1 MLIQKS
7 ELKEIWKSLG
17 KRKLD
22 ELKQEIIAIL
32 KKQEEKDYKK
42 AIEQFSKE
50 EKKYKYLEK
59 SISGEWIEKAGYGIG
74 TVRIWKG
81 KKYKKIAPGKWARL
95 YEKEGRGTNIAVGKL
110 IAKVK
115 KIDDIEELMS
125 FVMQNKQ
132 RFQDENGMDLPILD
146 KIRAEVDRQSGKIE
160 SKGKSENTEKKDEK
174 YTDNAK
180 FVKEVKGDVWEEW
193 NTDPSKFAVIYDK
206 NTGKSKGLRMTQD
219 IVDIINSV
227 VEPSVLDWQD
237 NVAEKVHEKYPEIK
251 ESYIKENI
259 KPIRMGY
266 RNGSQEKIQILN
278 KESEPEKKEEKTKKN
293 NILKIL
299 NNKKLIEDIDRR
311 NRKLSSPGKE
321 TVPIKEQ
328 LRDISE
334 KLDKTDN
341 SELKAVFENFETDV
355 SKYPSVGEFEDS
367 LENKIRD
374 FDLIYSRVNNKKSKK
389 EITFNN
395 HVIEI
400 GPSNVNSDKLL
411 ITIDGKTVRNGM
423 LKNREFDN
431 DKDVLNYLKT
441 KWSDEFSDYFEDF
454 SSLSEAMKGNKNAYK
469 GGPKEVAKYINGK
482 TTKDSERKE
491 LLNEA
496 LNDRYGTDK
505 KDPFYSI
512 GDLYSKVKKLTPHS
526 DKWYDAINNYDEA
539 SEIYRM
545 VIGDNKLDYYDDEIE
560 KERMKPNYKK
570 EDLPKK
576 EEKMNGKLPSG
587 YVNDLSIE
595 KQGELLKLLKEHFKK
610 EGMSGMEI
618 ADALDNAMD
627 SKISDLEEIYNK
639 NKEVK
644 ELLMNTDSDSSSFK
658 LSDIYDRNV
667 HDEMKQVQSFDEAKN
682 VIKQIADN
690 YGPTEK
696 GRKLLENFM
705 SYNVGG
711 SSPIYDKVYEHF
723 GISYN
728 DLDADFDA
736 AKNKI
741 LKLASGQKNVSKEDK
756 KIQQGK
762 DDFASRYRAAIE
774 QEDKNFQK
782 KENSKNIQNQMTPK
796 QQKTFD
802 DFEKKAIKNAGN
814 IDRGKRFAKHNYNI
828 DGEDWTI
835 TTDGRV
841 MLCSREKFE
850 EPTKTDKITNMDKV
864 FVINGQ
870 KESAIPDGIDAII
883 KAAPK
888 KVVVGKDYNGKEKKE
903 FSIIKLGDRYFNTD
917 YLKTVQNF
925 LGPLSNAKMQVIPGD
940 NKSRVKFESGNKA
953 VVLLPIE
960 NGAELENR
968 IVNTNDIKKS
978 LEDIIMF
985 CNDFEDEDEVI
996 EEINNESLFSDYS
1009 AENPELFNSIAFKV
1023 EEVLNECG
1031 ICGL

>member
-17 KRKLD
+17 KRKLE

-81 KKYKKIAPGKWARL
+81 KKYKKIAPGKWARM
-95 YEKEGRGTNIAVGKL
+95 YEKEGRGTNIAVGHL

-115 KIDDIEELMS
+115 KIDDIEELMN

-160 SKGKSENTEKKDEK
+160 SKGNAGSKDKEYK
-174 YTDNAK
+174 LGDQLKLKNGKTVEYAGKGKDGKIRYTD
-180 FVKEVKGDVWEEW
+180 
-193 NTDPSKFAVIYDK
+193 
-206 NTGKSKGLRMTQD
+206 
-219 IVDIINSV
+219 
-227 VEPSVLDWQD
+227 
-237 NVAEKVHEKYPEIK
+237 
-251 ESYIKENI
+251 
-259 KPIRMGY
+259 
-266 RNGSQEKIQILN
+266 RNGSKPITATMDESEVESIDNSKLSPKEKAENFVIDTLYNKKNTKTSEKQEETNIDKDFSKYSISELEKIKKDAMEKYKNAKTEEEEDAAIEIRNKANAQIRIHNYVKLPMKRVLN
-278 KESEPEKKEEKTKKN
+278 TIVSNEDKEKYLTERIKDTKINIQKLEESIKRTTKANNRNTKIDKLNELKENEKGFEQLLNELKEEGSKT
-293 NILKIL
+293 
-299 NNKKLIEDIDRR
+299 E
-311 NRKLSSPGKE
+311 
-321 TVPIKEQ
+321 V
-328 LRDISE
+328 
-334 KLDKTDN
+334 KTDN
-341 SELKAVFENFETDV
+341 K
-355 SKYPSVGEFEDS
+355 
-367 LENKIRD
+367 
-374 FDLIYSRVNNKKSKK
+374 
-389 EITFNN
+389 
-395 HVIEI
+395 
-400 GPSNVNSDKLL
+400 
-411 ITIDGKTVRNGM
+411 
-423 LKNREFDN
+423 
-431 DKDVLNYLKT
+431 
-441 KWSDEFSDYFEDF
+441 
-454 SSLSEAMKGNKNAYK
+454 
-469 GGPKEVAKYINGK
+469 
-482 TTKDSERKE
+482 
-491 LLNEA
+491 
-496 LNDRYGTDK
+496 
-505 KDPFYSI
+505 
-512 GDLYSKVKKLTPHS
+512 
-526 DKWYDAINNYDEA
+526 
-539 SEIYRM
+539 
-545 VIGDNKLDYYDDEIE
+545 
-560 KERMKPNYKK
+560 
-570 EDLPKK
+570 
-576 EEKMNGKLPSG
+576 KLPSG

-658 LSDIYDRNV
+658 LSDIYDRSV

-814 IDRGKRFAKHNYNI
+814 TDRGKRFAKHNYNI

-850 EPTKTDKITNMDKV
+850 EPTETDKITNMDKV
-864 FVINGQ
+864 FVIKGQ

-888 KVVVGKDYNGKEKKE
+888 KVVVGKDYKGKDEKGNAIVK
-903 FSIIKLGDRYFNTD
+903 IGDRYFSVEH
-917 YLKTVQNF
+917 LKTIQNF

-968 IVNTNDIKKS
+968 IINTNDIKKS

-996 EEINNESLFSDYS
+996 EEVDNESLFSDYS

>member
-1 MLIQKS
+1 MPKEAEES
-7 ELKEIWKSLG
+7 LKEEY
-17 KRKLD
+17 KRMGISKEKWIEYREKLFKNK
-22 ELKQEIIAIL
+22 EEEKKREEQRKQE
-32 KKQEEKDYKK
+32 KNNE
-42 AIEQFSKE
+42 KE
-50 EKKYKYLEK
+50 EKINKYVKHIKNQLGIGDVGDSLYKKEEYVSILNDTIQKYGKK
-59 SISGEWIEKAGYGIG
+59 SIMGI
-74 TVRIWKG
+74 
-81 KKYKKIAPGKWARL
+81 AA
-95 YEKEGRGTNIAVGKL
+95 
-110 IAKVK
+110 
-115 KIDDIEELMS
+115 
-125 FVMQNKQ
+125 Q
-132 RFQDENGMDLPILD
+132 RILD
-146 KIRAEVDRQSGKIE
+146 
-160 SKGKSENTEKKDEK
+160 N
-174 YTDNAK
+174 
-180 FVKEVKGDVWEEW
+180 
-193 NTDPSKFAVIYDK
+193 
-206 NTGKSKGLRMTQD
+206 M
-219 IVDIINSV
+219 
-227 VEPSVLDWQD
+227 
-237 NVAEKVHEKYPEIK
+237 
-251 ESYIKENI
+251 
-259 KPIRMGY
+259 
-266 RNGSQEKIQILN
+266 
-278 KESEPEKKEEKTKKN
+278 KESEP
-293 NILKIL
+293 
-299 NNKKLIEDIDRR
+299 
-311 NRKLSSPGKE
+311 
-321 TVPIKEQ
+321 V
-328 LRDISE
+328 
-334 KLDKTDN
+334 
-341 SELKAVFENFETDV
+341 
-355 SKYPSVGEFEDS
+355 
-367 LENKIRD
+367 
-374 FDLIYSRVNNKKSKK
+374 
-389 EITFNN
+389 
-395 HVIEI
+395 
-400 GPSNVNSDKLL
+400 
-411 ITIDGKTVRNGM
+411 
-423 LKNREFDN
+423 
-431 DKDVLNYLKT
+431 
-441 KWSDEFSDYFEDF
+441 
-454 SSLSEAMKGNKNAYK
+454 
-469 GGPKEVAKYINGK
+469 
-482 TTKDSERKE
+482 
-491 LLNEA
+491 
-496 LNDRYGTDK
+496 
-505 KDPFYSI
+505 
-512 GDLYSKVKKLTPHS
+512 
-526 DKWYDAINNYDEA
+526 
-539 SEIYRM
+539 
-545 VIGDNKLDYYDDEIE
+545 
-560 KERMKPNYKK
+560 
-570 EDLPKK
+570 KK

-595 KQGELLKLLKEHFKK
+595 KQGELRKLLKEHFKK

-627 SKISDLEEIYNK
+627 SKISDLEEIYNT

-762 DDFASRYRAAIE
+762 DDFASRYRNAIE

-814 IDRGKRFAKHNYNI
+814 TDRGKRFAKHNYNI

-850 EPTKTDKITNMDKV
+850 EPTETDKITNMDKV

-870 KESAIPDGIDAII
+870 KESVIPDGIDAII

-888 KVVVGKDYNGKEKKE
+888 KVVVGKDYKGKDEKENAIVK
-903 FSIIKLGDRYFNTD
+903 IGDRYFSVEH
-917 YLKTVQNF
+917 LKTIQNF

-968 IVNTNDIKKS
+968 IINTNDIKKS

>member
-115 KIDDIEELMS
+115 KIDDVEELMS

-259 KPIRMGY
+259 KQIRMGY

-278 KESEPEKKEEKTKKN
+278 KESEPVKKEEKTKKN

-299 NNKKLIEDIDRR
+299 NNKELIEDIDRR

-374 FDLIYSRVNNKKSKK
+374 FDLIYSRVNNEKSKK
-389 EITFNN
+389 Q
-395 HVIEI
+395 
-400 GPSNVNSDKLL
+400 
-411 ITIDGKTVRNGM
+411 
-423 LKNREFDN
+423 
-431 DKDVLNYLKT
+431 
-441 KWSDEFSDYFEDF
+441 
-454 SSLSEAMKGNKNAYK
+454 
-469 GGPKEVAKYINGK
+469 
-482 TTKDSERKE
+482 
-491 LLNEA
+491 
-496 LNDRYGTDK
+496 
-505 KDPFYSI
+505 
-512 GDLYSKVKKLTPHS
+512 
-526 DKWYDAINNYDEA
+526 
-539 SEIYRM
+539 
-545 VIGDNKLDYYDDEIE
+545 
-560 KERMKPNYKK
+560 
-570 EDLPKK
+570 
-576 EEKMNGKLPSG
+576 GKLPSG

-595 KQGELLKLLKEHFKK
+595 KQGDLRKLLKEHFKK

-627 SKISDLEEIYNK
+627 SKISDLEEIYNT

-667 HDEMKQVQSFDEAKN
+667 HDEMKKVQSFDEAKN

-762 DDFASRYRAAIE
+762 DDFASKYRAAIE

-782 KENSKNIQNQMTPK
+782 KENSKNSQNQMTPK

-814 IDRGKRFAKHNYNI
+814 TDRGKRFAKHNYNI

-888 KVVVGKDYNGKEKKE
+888 KIVVGKDYNGKEKKE

-925 LGPLSNAKMQVIPGD
+925 LGPLSNAKMQVIPND

-953 VVLLPIE
+953 VVLMPIE

-968 IVNTNDIKKS
+968 IINTNDIKKS

-985 CNDFEDEDEVI
+985 CNDFDDEDEVI
-996 EEINNESLFSDYS
+996 EDAIKNDESLFNDYS